1 MYLRPTLVPC
11 RRLRCPPRPLVL
23 VVAIAVCL
31 VYPSLT
37 VFRLRAESL
46 SSLLLNQ
53 GSWNKSAQVISNGE
67 EPARETHC
75 LSGSAGLD
83 VLPKLIEIEPIESN
97 AFNNRKK
104 TVVLR
109 GYNSISASDLRLY
122 QRIFVQYGY
131 ELVLSP
137 EVDGGSSYKG
147 GYKNNGT
154 AHWDLLICFT
164 SNKLNGNRCLQKEE
178 FDQLQLHQKVNRIP
192 GLEHALCRKDGFCQ
206 IMDIAQRLPV
216 LQPVVL
222 PPLCF
227 DHYVE
232 LKTTSNRIRVENSIS
247 PGGNILPAKL
257 QDTNNESGVKQYSA
271 FSAKSQAVPIEGLS
285 AILKVYVLVTSL
297 SPLRAFIH
305 STGLV
310 QSEPNKKFFVTKLR
324 AYFEKYFGTA
334 TSAQAFENMKELITQ
349 LLLIAEVNIES
360 SSKSRGTSERCC
372 SCFQLLAFDLSFGAS
387 AYPVIFEVHQQP
399 VFEAD
404 DSIAFADR
412 ITKDFILEDTFKLL
426 LSGTSVVGEIYDAL
440 ENIHRSV
447 SLKNHTHFQKHEL
460 CLTSRDLTAII
471 NFQKEFKSQGR
482 FELLYPSINP
492 DYQRILYA
500 LYHNFDHSSKSKPV
514 LAQHLLFSELLD
526 QFRASNLQQGL
537 SHFTW
542 EQSHA
547 IPSHVIEKFDNSS
560 KMGQHRQKNCSTA
573 KHTLA
578 YIAHILTSPQLNLN
592 PVFTPKIKVYY
603 SEVPFDVVMVKI
615 RAEAANCHCQIHLDE
630 KKGPSIANY
639 PLGLGNNRIH
649 ILVSDESRAQ
659 PTVIATYTVNVY
671 RHSQPSLP
679 VFDGSVT
686 CSFVQ
691 DCGLIIQPGEP
702 CGLQPVSSGSSSA
715 VAQKQLLNCKTGD
728 AKGQWVVPCLSC
740 SDNQTCDWQKA
751 RWQPDKCQHFTLTK
765 SQLQQCMSGR
775 RVLFIGDSTNRGMMY
790 YLMEEVNE
798 TLQEW
803 DKAHDTKF
811 YSNLNG
817 GKTFTS
823 YAYYP
828 QFWLSLNQRPTFEKT
843 LEQLVQ
849 RSHPL
854 ENSDQ
859 TVLVVGGVQW
869 LNTRHLHIIQKVLQR
884 ENLLNILVI
893 IKSIGMGFH
902 LPVDGIRSLSLN
914 EVQNL
919 WKENAE
925 ILSQAKA
932 YGYDVIDTFSITMGR
947 YKEFLQGKCA
957 CHFHEVDKFEF
968 SQSTIR
974 RKIRHST
981 YSFAGEY
988 NSSHNKQSVVQD
1000 LLSVFKS
1007 HYHVHGPINQAYSE
1021 IFLSRVCVNRLNIM
1035 TTQL

>member
-1 MYLRPTLVPC
+1 MLWVRQT
-11 RRLRCPPRPLVL
+11 RLRCRPFGCPPRPLVL
-23 VVAIAVCL
+23 VAAIGVCL
-31 VYPSLT
+31 VYPTLT
-37 VFRLRAESL
+37 VLRLRAGTL
-46 SSLLLNQ
+46 SSLLLSQ
-53 GSWNKSAQVISNGE
+53 PACKQCTQLPGNGE
-67 EPARETHC
+67 GASERDTHC
-75 LSGSAGLD
+75 LPGPTGLD
-83 VLPKLIEIEPIESN
+83 QLLQLIQIEPEKSN

-109 GYNSISASDLRLY
+109 GYNSISVSDLRLY
-122 QRIFVQYGY
+122 QHIFVQYGY

-137 EVDGGSSYKG
+137 DVDGGSSYKEG
-147 GYKNNGT
+147 FKDNG
-154 AHWDLLICFT
+154 AGHWDLLICFT
-164 SNKLNGNRCLQKEE
+164 SNELSGDRCLQKEE
-178 FDQLQLHQKVNRIP
+178 FHQLQLHQKVNRIP

-216 LQPVVL
+216 RQPLVL

-227 DHYVE
+227 NHYVE
-232 LKTTSNRIRVENSIS
+232 LKTTSNRIGVENSF
-247 PGGNILPAKL
+247 PPLKL
-257 QDTNNESGVKQYSA
+257 EATDNERDVKQFSA
-271 FSAKSQAVPIEGLS
+271 FSERPQTIPMEGLS

-324 AYFEKYFGTA
+324 AYFEKYFGAT

-360 SSKSRGTSERCC
+360 SSQGPSGTCC

-387 AYPVIFEVHQQP
+387 AYPVVVEVHQQP

-412 ITKDFILEDTFKLL
+412 ITKDFILEDTFRLL
-426 LSGTSVVGEIYDAL
+426 LSGTSVVSEIYDAL
-440 ENIHRSV
+440 ENIRRSV
-447 SLKNHTHFQKHEL
+447 RLKNHSHFQKREL
-460 CLTSRDLTAII
+460 CLTSRDLTAVI
-471 NFQKEFKSQGR
+471 NFHKEFKNQGR

-500 LYHNFDHSSKSKPV
+500 LYHNFEHSSKRKWV
-514 LAQHLLFSELLD
+514 LLQHWLFSELLD
-526 QFRASNLQQGL
+526 QFQAPKLERSL

-542 EQSHA
+542 EQSPT
-547 IPSHVIEKFDNSS
+547 IPPHIIEKLDNGS
-560 KMGQHRQKNCSTA
+560 KLGQPRQRNCSTG

-578 YIAHILTSPQLNLN
+578 YITHILTSPQLNLN

-603 SEVPFDVVMVKI
+603 SEVPFDVVIVKI
-615 RAEAANCHCQIHLDE
+615 RTEAANCHCRVHLDE
-630 KKGPSIANY
+630 RQGPSIANY

-679 VFDGSVT
+679 AFDGSIM

-691 DCGLIIQPGEP
+691 DCGLIIRPSES
-702 CGLQPVSSGSSSA
+702 CGLQPVSSSSFSA
-715 VAQKQLLNCKTGD
+715 VAQTQLLNCKAGD
-728 AKGQWVVPCLSC
+728 AKGQWVIPCLSC

-751 RWQPDKCQHFTLTK
+751 RWQPDECQYLTPTK
-765 SQLQQCMSGR
+765 SQLQQCMYGR

-828 QFWLSLNQRPTFEKT
+828 QFWLSLNRRPTFERT
-843 LEQLVQ
+843 LEQLIQ
-849 RSHPL
+849 RSRPL
-854 ENSDQ
+854 ENNDQ

-869 LNTRHLHIIQKVLQR
+869 LNTRHLHIMQKVLQR

-919 WKENAE
+919 WKENTE
-925 ILSQAKA
+925 ILSQAKN

-968 SQSTIR
+968 SQSTMR
-974 RKIRHST
+974 RKLRHS
-981 YSFAGEY
+981 SHPFVGKR
-988 NSSHNKQSVVQD
+988 NSSHNKQSLVQD
-1000 LLSVFKS
+1000 FLSVSKL
-1007 HYHVHGPINQAYSE
+1007 HYRVNGPVNQAYSE
-1021 IFLSRVCVNRLNIM
+1021 IFLSRVCVNRL
-1035 TTQL
+1035 TPPL

>member
-1 MYLRPTLVPC
+1 MCARQTLLLRC
-11 RRLRCPPRPLVL
+11 RPFRCPPRPIVL
-23 VVAIAVCL
+23 ALAIAVCL

-37 VFRLRAESL
+37 VFRLRAGSFG
-46 SSLLLNQ
+46 SLLLNQ
-53 GSWNKSAQVISNGE
+53 ASWNKSTQVPANGE
-67 EPARETHC
+67 QSERDPTC
-75 LSGSAGLD
+75 LSAGLD
-83 VLPKLIEIEPIESN
+83 ALLKLIEIELIKSN

-104 TVVLR
+104 AVVLR

-137 EVDGGSSYKG
+137 EVDGGSSYKER
-147 GYKNNGT
+147 YKDNGVEF
-154 AHWDLLICFT
+154 WDLLICFT
-164 SNKLNGNRCLQKEE
+164 SNEPSGQRCLQKEE
-178 FDQLQLHQKVNRIP
+178 FEQLQLHQKVNRIP

-206 IMDIAQRLPV
+206 IMDIAQKLPV
-216 LQPVVL
+216 LQPLVL

-227 DHYVE
+227 DRYIE
-232 LKTTSNRIRVENSIS
+232 LKTTSNRIKVESSIS
-247 PGGNILPAKL
+247 PLKL
-257 QDTNNESGVKQYSA
+257 EDPDNESGVKQVST
-271 FSAKSQAVPIEGLS
+271 FSERSQTVPIEGLS

-324 AYFEKYFGTA
+324 AYFEKYFGAA

-349 LLLIAEVNIES
+349 LLLIAEVKIES
-360 SSKSRGTSERCC
+360 SSRSQGASERCC

-387 AYPVIFEVHQQP
+387 AYPVIVEVHQQP

-426 LSGTSVVGEIYDAL
+426 LSGTPVVNEIYDAL
-440 ENIHRSV
+440 ENIHRTAI
-447 SLKNHTHFQKHEL
+447 LKNHSHFQEHKL

-471 NFQKEFKSQGR
+471 NFQKEFKGQGR

-492 DYQRILYA
+492 DYQRILHA
-500 LYHNFDHSSKSKPV
+500 LYHNFDHSSKTQWL
-514 LAQHLLFSELLD
+514 LAQHLLFSELLN
-526 QFRASNLQQGL
+526 QFRAPNLQQSL

-542 EQSHA
+542 KQSLA
-547 IPSHVIEKFDNSS
+547 IPPHIIDKFDNSS
-560 KMGQHRQKNCSTA
+560 KLGQHRQRNCSTA

-578 YIAHILTSPQLNLN
+578 YITHMLTSPQLNLS
-592 PVFTPKIKVYY
+592 PAFTPKIKVYY
-603 SEVPFDVVMVKI
+603 CEVPFDVVIVKI
-615 RAEAANCHCQIHLDE
+615 RAEAANCHCQVHLDE

-649 ILVSDESRAQ
+649 ILVSDESRVQ

-671 RHSQPSLP
+671 RHSRPSLP
-679 VFDGSVT
+679 VLEGSIM

-691 DCGLIIQPGEP
+691 DCELIVQPGEP
-702 CGLQPVSSGSSSA
+702 CGLQPVSSSSFSA
-715 VAQKQLLNCKTGD
+715 VAQTQLLSCKTGD
-728 AKGQWVVPCLSC
+728 AKGQWVIPCLSC

-751 RWQPDKCQHFTLTK
+751 RWQPDKCQHLTPTK
-765 SQLQQCMSGR
+765 SQLQQCMNGR

-811 YSNLNG
+811 YPNLNG

-843 LEQLVQ
+843 LEQLLQ
-849 RSHPL
+849 RSQPL
-854 ENSDQ
+854 ENNDQ

-869 LNTRHLHIIQKVLQR
+869 LNTLHLHIIQKVLQR

-919 WKENAE
+919 WKENTE
-925 ILSQAKA
+925 ILSQAKD

-957 CHFHEVDKFEF
+957 CHFHEVDQFEF
-968 SQSTIR
+968 SQSTVR
-974 RKIRHST
+974 RKIRHSSH
-981 YSFAGEY
+981 SFVGKG
-988 NSSHNKQSVVQD
+988 NSSHSKRSLVQD
-1000 LLSVFKS
+1000 FLSVFKS
-1007 HYHVHGPINQAYSE
+1007 HYHVNGPINQAYSE
-1021 IFLSRVCVNRLNIM
+1021 IFLSRVCVNRL
-1035 TTQL
+1035 TPPL

>member
-1 MYLRPTLVPC
+1 MCVRQTLVRC
-11 RRLRCPPRPLVL
+11 RRWKCPRPLLL
-23 VVAIAVCL
+23 VAAIAVCL

-37 VFRLRAESL
+37 VFRLRAGSFSAL
-46 SSLLLNQ
+46 MLNQ
-53 GSWNKSAQVISNGE
+53 GSWNKSTQVTSNGE
-67 EPARETHC
+67 EAERDTNC
-75 LSGSAGLD
+75 LSGSTGLD
-83 VLPKLIEIEPIESN
+83 AFRKLIEIEPIESN
-97 AFNNRKK
+97 AFNNHKK

-122 QRIFVQYGY
+122 QHIFVQYDY
-131 ELVLSP
+131 ELILSP
-137 EVDGGSSYKG
+137 EVDGGSSYKE
-147 GYKNNGT
+147 GYKDNG
-154 AHWDLLICFT
+154 AEHWDLLICFT
-164 SNKLNGNRCLQKEE
+164 SNEVDANRCLHKEQ
-178 FDQLQLHQKVNRIP
+178 FGQLQLYQKVNRIP
-192 GLEHALCRKDGFCQ
+192 GLEHALCRKEGFCQ
-206 IMDIAQRLPV
+206 IMEIAQRLPV
-216 LQPVVL
+216 LQPLVL

-227 DHYVE
+227 DHYVKLE
-232 LKTTSNRIRVENSIS
+232 TTSNRIRAGNSIS
-247 PGGNILPAKL
+247 PLKL
-257 QDTNNESGVKQYSA
+257 QNTDNESGVKQYPA
-271 FSAKSQAVPIEGLS
+271 FSEKPQTVPIEGLS

-334 TSAQAFENMKELITQ
+334 ASAQAFENMKELITQ

-360 SSKSRGTSERCC
+360 STKSQGTPERCC

-387 AYPVIFEVHQQP
+387 AYPVIVEVHQQP

-426 LSGTSVVGEIYDAL
+426 LSGNSVLGEIYEAL
-440 ENIHRSV
+440 ENIHQSV
-447 SLKNHTHFQKHEL
+447 RLKNHSHFQKHEL

-471 NFQKEFKSQGR
+471 NFQKEFKSQGQ

-500 LYHNFDHSSKSKPV
+500 LYHNLDHASETKSV
-514 LAQHLLFSELLD
+514 LAGHLLFSELHNKFQAL
-526 QFRASNLQQGL
+526 NLQKSL
-537 SHFTW
+537 NHFTW
-542 EQSHA
+542 GQSLP
-547 IPSHVIEKFDNSS
+547 IPSHIIEKFDNS
-560 KMGQHRQKNCSTA
+560 KMGQYRPKNCSTA
-573 KHTLA
+573 KRTLA
-578 YIAHILTSPQLNLN
+578 YITHILTSPQLNLK

-603 SEVPFDVVMVKI
+603 SEVPFDVVIVKI
-615 RAEAANCHCQIHLDE
+615 RAEAANCHCQVHLDE

-649 ILVSDESRAQ
+649 ILVSDESRTQ
-659 PTVIATYTVNVY
+659 PAIIATYTVNVY
-671 RHSQPSLP
+671 RHSRPSLP
-679 VFDGSVT
+679 LFNGSIM

-691 DCGLIIQPGEP
+691 DCGLIIRPDEP
-702 CGLQPVSSGSSSA
+702 CGLQPVSSSYFSA
-715 VAQKQLLNCKTGD
+715 VAQTQLLGCKTGD

-740 SDNQTCDWQKA
+740 FDNRTCDWQKA
-751 RWQPDKCQHFTLTK
+751 RWQPDKCQHLALTK
-765 SQLQQCMSGR
+765 IQLQQCMNGR

-803 DKAHDTKF
+803 DKAHETKF
-811 YSNLNG
+811 YYNLNR

-843 LEQLVQ
+843 LEQLIQ

-854 ENSDQ
+854 QNTDQ

-919 WKENAE
+919 WKENTE
-925 ILSQAKA
+925 ILSQAKD

-968 SQSTIR
+968 SQSTIH

-981 YSFAGEY
+981 FAGKG
-988 NSSHNKQSVVQD
+988 NSSHSKLSVLQD
-1000 LLSVFKS
+1000 FLSVFKS
-1007 HYHVHGPINQAYSE
+1007 HYHVNGPINQAYSE
-1021 IFLSRVCVNRLNIM
+1021 IFLSRVCMNRLNIM